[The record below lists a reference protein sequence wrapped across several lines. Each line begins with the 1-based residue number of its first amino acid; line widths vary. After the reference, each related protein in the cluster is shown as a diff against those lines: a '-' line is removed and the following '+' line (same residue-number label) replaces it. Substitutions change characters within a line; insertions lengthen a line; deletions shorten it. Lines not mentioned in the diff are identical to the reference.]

1 MLQMSGKLAWQSV
14 FIEQPPSPPA
24 SSAASPGEASL
35 AASVDGAPSE
45 ASRPP
50 SGVGGAASLPVDAS
64 SAAPASP
71 TVAPELPPETP
82 PNKPPPPPPPEE
94 EPFLGTEPE
103 PEPEPEGDPEL
114 DVEPE
119 VFVPPELDP
128 GLVKAVASGVLCSGG
143 IGCGLRSHAC
153 GAARAASAN
162 ASGKATLR
170 PMAIDL
176 IMTRS
181 VGSRRSIVTH
191 LSDQP
196 RSAADRP
203 SRAGT
208 GLESTNRGPPRPE
221 YWAPP
226 RPEVAILGGAGG
238 PFALDPPATGDVTVG
253 PWRRSAW
260 PLVSCHAAPACR

>member
-71 TVAPELPPETP
+71 PVAPELPPETP
-82 PNKPPPPPPPEE
+82 PSKPPPPPLEE

-153 GAARAASAN
+153 GAARAARAN
-162 ASGKATLR
+162 ASGNATLR

-176 IMTRS
+176 IMAPS
-181 VGSRRSIVTH
+181 VGSRRLIVTH